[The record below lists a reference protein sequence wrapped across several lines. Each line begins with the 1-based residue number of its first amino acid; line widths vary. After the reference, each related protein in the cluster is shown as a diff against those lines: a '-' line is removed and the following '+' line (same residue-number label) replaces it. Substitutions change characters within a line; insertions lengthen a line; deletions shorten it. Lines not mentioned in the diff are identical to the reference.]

1 VTAFGRGAPLFVLL
15 LLSWILGRVL
25 VTAWFTRRLALGL
38 EPLAQALAVA
48 ALQWVLL
55 RGWRR
60 TA

>member
-1 VTAFGRGAPLFVLL
+1 MTSFARGAPLFVLL
-15 LLSWILGRVL
+15 LLTWTLGRLL
-25 VTAWFTRRLALGL
+25 VTAWFTRRLAFGL

>member
-1 VTAFGRGAPLFVLL
+1 MSSFARGAPLFLL
-15 LLSWILGRVL
+15 LLLTWILGRIL
-25 VTAWFTRRLALGL
+25 LAAWFTRRLAFGL

-48 ALQWVLL
+48 ALQWVAL